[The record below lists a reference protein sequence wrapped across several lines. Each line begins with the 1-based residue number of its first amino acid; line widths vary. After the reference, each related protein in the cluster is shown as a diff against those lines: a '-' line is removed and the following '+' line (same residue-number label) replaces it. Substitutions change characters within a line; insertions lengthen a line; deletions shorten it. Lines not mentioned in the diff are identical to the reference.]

1 MGQAGEVGWGTAA
14 GRIEILHVAF
24 LRLDGLLD
32 QPPDRA
38 RDVMRF
44 QICFPVGACQGGCGN
59 EVGEC
64 PRKGLYAGAA
74 RLRKAPGQGPDKLLE
89 ISKS

>member
-1 MGQAGEVGWGTAA
+1 MHEHQHVRFGGTA
-14 GRIEILHVAF
+14 GRVEVLHVAF
-24 LRLDGLLD
+24 LRLAGLLD
-32 QPPDRA
+32 QPLDKA
-38 RDVMRF
+38 RDLMRF

-59 EVGEC
+59 EVGQC